1 MLNAWWDLRTPICY
15 CVFALF
21 FLKQILTMQNTAS
34 TKNSQQFLASQ
45 VSVLRR
51 NKTTYSS
58 TSTMHF
64 PAAMNTIVFGN
75 NYSSLFD
82 FLSQIKWR
90 VKNKESGTNPN
101 LRWLCS
107 LLLFPRL
114 MSSLMNGITCNIE
127 RTPWNSIFGNCD
139 LRARLY
145 CSKICSS
152 FQLIKI
158 TFRLDFFFLYR
169 PTFALGT
176 SLEESLIWMIKL
188 LPHYTPFK
196 QNKKTFTVSPSFQQA
211 RTKHVLHNF

>member
-1 MLNAWWDLRTPICY
+1 MLNAWWDLRPPICY

-64 PAAMNTIVFGN
+64 PAATNTIVFGN

-82 FLSQIKWR
+82 FLSQIKWG

-107 LLLFPRL
+107 LLLFPQIDVL
-114 MSSLMNGITCNIE
+114 FDKWINGITCNIE
-127 RTPWNSIFGNCD
+127 RTPWHSIFGNCD
-139 LRARLY
+139 LRARIVRRFVPVFSLP
-145 CSKICSS
+145 
-152 FQLIKI
+152 
-158 TFRLDFFFLYR
+158 RLLFVLTSFFF
-169 PTFALGT
+169 TV
-176 SLEESLIWMIKL
+176 L
-188 LPHYTPFK
+188 L
-196 QNKKTFTVSPSFQQA
+196 
-211 RTKHVLHNF
+211 LHWEQV